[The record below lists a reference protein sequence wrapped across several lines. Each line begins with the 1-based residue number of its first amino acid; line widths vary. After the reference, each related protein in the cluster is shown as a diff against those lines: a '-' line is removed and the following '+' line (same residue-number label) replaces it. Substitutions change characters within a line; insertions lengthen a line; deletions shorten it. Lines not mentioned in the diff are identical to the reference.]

1 MYSKIVVGTDGS
13 DTASGAVSQAIE
25 LAKICGADVHLVTG
39 YKTASA
45 MSTMAPETAAYR
57 PSDVEVRRTAETV
70 LERAASQVRN
80 AGLKVETHAVP
91 GNGAEAVIQVAEGQS
106 ADLIVVGSRGM
117 TGARRLLGSVPNNV
131 AHHAPCAVLI
141 VQTTS

>member
-1 MYSKIVVGTDGS
+1 MYSRIVVGTDGS
-13 DTASGAVSQAIE
+13 DTASGAVSQAIK
-25 LAKICGADVHLVTG
+25 LAKLCGADVHLVSG

-45 MSTMAPETAAYR
+45 MSTMAPETAAYM
-57 PSDVEVRRTAETV
+57 PSDSDVRQTAETV

-80 AGLKVETHAVP
+80 AGLKVETHACP
-91 GNGAEAVIQVAEGQS
+91 GNGAEAIIQVAEGQS

>member
-13 DTASGAVSQAIE
+13 DTASGAVSQAIK
-25 LAKICGADVHLVTG
+25 LAKMCGATIHLVTG

-45 MSTMAPETAAYR
+45 MTAMAPETVAYL
-57 PSDVEVRRTAETV
+57 PSDADVRKGADA
-70 LERAASQVRN
+70 LLDRAAQQVRN
-80 AGLKVETHAVP
+80 AGLQVETHATP
-91 GNGAEAVIQVAEGQS
+91 GNGAEAIIQVAEGQS
-106 ADLIVVGSRGM
+106 ADLIVVGSKGM

-141 VQTTS
+141 VQTS